1 MEAAITDGEFA
12 RFQRWIFEAAGI
24 HLPDAKKAL
33 VESRL
38 ARRLKARELSNDG
51 DYFKVLVTGDD
62 RLERQTAIDLI
73 TTNETYFFREPKH
86 FEFLRS
92 HVAAHDKPG
101 RLWRAWSAA
110 SSSGEEAYSIAMTLA
125 DVLRCDRW
133 EVMGSDISTRV
144 LEAARR
150 GVYPMS
156 RMDDFP
162 PEYLKRFCL
171 KGGGPQEGA
180 LLIDRKIRD
189 RVRFVHMN
197 LNQSLPECGTFDVIF
212 LRNVLIYF
220 EVETKRQVIAR
231 VCERLGADGVFIV
244 SHSESLHGLAPQ
256 LKQLGPSI
264 YRKA

>member
-38 ARRLKARELSNDG
+38 ACRLKARELSNYG

-110 SSSGEEAYSIAMTLA
+110 SSSGGDAAAATS
-125 DVLRCDRW
+125 LRTASSARKA
-133 EVMGSDISTRV
+133 SSRTRV
-144 LEAARR
+144 RASISGSGPEVWEQASRSLARAGATREAQSER
-150 GVYPMS
+150 GEDEEEEEVEV
-156 RMDDFP
+156 DND
-162 PEYLKRFCL
+162 
-171 KGGGPQEGA
+171 GGGIEGA
-180 LLIDRKIRD
+180 
-189 RVRFVHMN
+189 
-197 LNQSLPECGTFDVIF
+197 
-212 LRNVLIYF
+212 
-220 EVETKRQVIAR
+220 A
-231 VCERLGADGVFIV
+231 
-244 SHSESLHGLAPQ
+244 AP
-256 LKQLGPSI
+256 
-264 YRKA
+264 